1 MATVRNEAAMEEGLR
16 CGAKNVLSEDDGVFL
31 G

>member
-1 MATVRNEAAMEEGLR
+1 MAIVKNEAAMEEGLW
-16 CGAKNVLSEDDGVFL
+16 CGAKNVLSADDAIFL